1 MTIYVGGLFER
12 YRCDNLCPWTIKPGE
27 GKLIVLKRRGKSYN
41 VYKLCCCNTQ
51 VLIQTTLQL
60 LILFAMVVHFPT
72 VFNDDFQCLIMSLF
86 PFRFYPASVRN
97 APHPPTPVFRKKQMG
112 GKRKR
117 NKHFCSVTSL
127 SNFFDTVGFP
137 QLNLQTFKPT
147 TLVGLDQALH

>member
-27 GKLIVLKRRGKSYN
+27 GKLIALKRRGKSYN

-72 VFNDDFQCLIMSLF
+72 VFNVDFQCLIMSLF

-97 APHPPTPVFRKKQMG
+97 APHPPPPSLE
-112 GKRKR
+112 R
-117 NKHFCSVTSL
+117 NKWGEKGKET
-127 SNFFDTVGFP
+127 N
-137 QLNLQTFKPT
+137 TFVLLP
-147 TLVGLDQALH
+147 L